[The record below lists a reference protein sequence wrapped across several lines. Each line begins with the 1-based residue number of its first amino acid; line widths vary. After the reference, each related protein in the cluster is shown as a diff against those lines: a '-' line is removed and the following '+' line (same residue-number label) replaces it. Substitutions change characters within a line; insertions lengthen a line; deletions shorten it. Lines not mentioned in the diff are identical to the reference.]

1 MLLLKYL
8 KLVNTNMKNMRTL
21 FSFRFL
27 LGGGGTLLK
36 NSTASLYKRT
46 ISVKRL
52 VRFFEEDRH
61 TYRQTG
67 RHSVTFIF
75 EYLGNEAI

>member
-1 MLLLKYL
+1 M
-8 KLVNTNMKNMRTL
+8 LVNTNMKNMRTIL
-21 FSFRFL
+21 FFSISP
-27 LGGGGTLLK
+27 GMVEVPSLK
-36 NSTASLYKRT
+36 ISTASLYKRT

-52 VRFFEEDRH
+52 VRSFEEDRH
-61 TYRQTG
+61 RYTQTG

>member
-1 MLLLKYL
+1 M
-8 KLVNTNMKNMRTL
+8 LVNTNMKNMRTL
-21 FSFRFL
+21 FFL
-27 LGGGGTLLK
+27 FDFSWDGGGGTLLK

-52 VRFFEEDRH
+52 VRSFEEDRH
-61 TYRQTG
+61 RYTQTD